1 MTKYAATLYYTNN
14 LEGDSI
20 PFFTKSE
27 LFVEA
32 NERRIQNELPE
43 TNDLDEAIEYLES
56 TDFGVLYVTT
66 QYFNEN
72 EIEIIEE

>member
-14 LEGDSI
+14 REGDSI

-27 LFVEA
+27 LLIEA

-43 TNDLDEAIEYLES
+43 TNDLGEAIEYLES
-56 TDFGVLYVTT
+56 TDFGTIYVTT

-72 EIEIIEE
+72 EIEVIEE

>member
-1 MTKYAATLYYTNN
+1 MTKYATTLYYTNN

-27 LFVEA
+27 LLIEA
-32 NERRIQNELPE
+32 NERRIQNELPK
-43 TNDLDEAIEYLES
+43 TNDLGEAIEYLES
-56 TDFGVLYVTT
+56 TDFGTIYVTT

-72 EIEIIEE
+72 EIEVIEE

>member
-14 LEGDSI
+14 LEGDST

-27 LFVEA
+27 LLVEA

-56 TDFGVLYVTT
+56 TDFGVIYVTT

>member
-27 LFVEA
+27 LLVEA

>member
-1 MTKYAATLYYTNN
+1 MTKYATTLYYTNN
-14 LEGDSI
+14 LESDSI
-20 PFFTKSE
+20 PFFTAKE
-27 LFVEA
+27 LIIEA

-56 TDFGVLYVTT
+56 TDFGVIYVTT

>member
-27 LFVEA
+27 LLVEA

-56 TDFGVLYVTT
+56 TDFGVLCVTT
-66 QYFNEN
+66 QCFNEN
-72 EIEIIEE
+72 EIEIIEG